1 MSWRDAPDRR
11 DISEIERMPWPRCSA
26 STMSPWQAGQPY
38 GPPCAGPRRC
48 EFVVATPSRC
58 CIPHPFYGR
67 RRHLYVGVQSIYVGK
82 EPRDFTIVAPRRERV
97 LCPWKKTRRLSGG
110 IGRADSRKL
119 CEATSML
126 YISTS
131 LITST
136 TIRPCIRRTLGC
148 RG

>member
-1 MSWRDAPDRR
+1 MSWRDTPDRR

-26 STMSPWQAGQPY
+26 SHDVAMASWA
-38 GPPCAGPRRC
+38 ASWASMRRS
-48 EFVVATPSRC
+48 ETVRVVVATPSLL
-58 CIPHPFYGR
+58 HSASLYDR
-67 RRHLYVGVQSIYVGK
+67 RLHLYVGVESIYVGK
-82 EPRDFTIVAPRRERV
+82 GSRDFTIVAPRRERV